1 MWRLAWIQQWLTQP
15 AGSVF
20 DAPMFFPTRGALTFS
35 DPTLLQGVLAAPLI
49 AGGVPLVATYNLTV
63 LLGHVTSGLA
73 LHGLARRLGADA
85 LAATIGACVFV
96 FAPYRVSH
104 DMHLELLW
112 AGGVPLAIWAL
123 LNALERPSWRAGCL
137 LGLAMSLQVYSALYY
152 GAYLPP
158 LLCVMAAVWWVLTRR
173 PAGNYVWP
181 LLSAVATVGLCVV
194 PFARAFHAARAANL
208 QELAVRSADELA
220 TYSAHVTSYLAA
232 PSGHWIYGWTYPIFG
247 GPETSL
253 LVGASALGLAAL
265 GVKAG
270 WRRPETLALAAG
282 VAFTVDASLGVNG
295 VSFPLMRTVLPGFDA
310 MRAPGRFAQLGLACL
325 APLAALGFQ
334 YLRSSP
340 RAGRT
345 AAAVAAVLVLLESGS
360 GPPTLTRVSAARDEL
375 STWLAGEGAAVVFE
389 WPVASLSSLPGPD
402 PEYLFGWTRHRRT
415 LVNGYS
421 GFYPPSYV
429 HLLARVQSFPRGDA
443 LSAIEETGAT
453 HVVLHAA
460 GITQG
465 ELEDVSRRIDERRLR
480 FVGHFRDGFGM
491 AYAYRVVR

>member
-1 MWRLAWIQQWLTQP
+1 M
-15 AGSVF
+15 
-20 DAPMFFPTRGALTFS
+20 
-35 DPTLLQGVLAAPLI
+35 LAAPLI

-220 TYSAHVTSYLAA
+220 TYSAHMTSYLAA
-232 PSGHWIYGWTYPIFG
+232 PSGHWVDGWTYPDFG

-253 LVGASALGLAAL
+253 LVGARRWGSPHSASRP
-265 GVKAG
+265 AG
-270 WRRPETLALAAG
+270 AGRRRWRWRPGWPSPWTRPP
-282 VAFTVDASLGVNG
+282 GVNG

-310 MRAPGRFAQLGLACL
+310 MRAPARFAQLGLACL
-325 APLAALGFQ
+325 ATLAALGFEDP
-334 YLRSSP
+334 RSSL

-345 AAAVAAVLVLLESGS
+345 AAAVAAVLVLVESGS

-375 STWLAGEGAAVVFE
+375 STWLAGEGAGRRVR
-389 WPVASLSSLPGPD
+389 VAGGVPQ
-402 PEYLFGWTRHRRT
+402 F
-415 LVNGYS
+415 
-421 GFYPPSYV
+421 
-429 HLLARVQSFPRGDA
+429 
-443 LSAIEETGAT
+443 
-453 HVVLHAA
+453 AA
-460 GITQG
+460 GARPRCTSSGGRGIG
-465 ELEDVSRRIDERRLR
+465 ARW
-480 FVGHFRDGFGM
+480 
-491 AYAYRVVR
+491 